1 MRGLIPRGTNPL
13 ARVLASLLLLA
24 APAAGGLGYYLG
36 ASSAY
41 VLAGLLLVLAW
52 LVPLSLMIANQWE
65 KAIVLRLGKL
75 YAIRG
80 PGLFL
85 IVPFVDAVAIR
96 IDQRIQTI
104 EFNAE
109 QTLTKDTVPVNVDA
123 IVFWQVHDAER
134 AALEIADYAGA
145 IIRVS
150 QTSLRE
156 MIGASPLSALLSER
170 KQADEQLKEV
180 IGHKIAEWGVAVISV
195 EIRDV
200 RIPAGLQDAMSRQ
213 AQAEREK
220 EARVILGSSEVLVA
234 QKFVDAAVLYGSNP
248 IALQLR
254 AMNIIYETTKERGAT
269 ILIPSSMV
277 DSMNPGSVLGLVAA
291 TAPKAATVAG

>member
-1 MRGLIPRGTNPL
+1 MTSLFGPRGTAPV
-13 ARVLASLLLLA
+13 ARVLAFLMLLA
-24 APAAGGLGYYLG
+24 ALAAGGLGYLLAAPVLHG
-36 ASSAY
+36 A
-41 VLAGLLLVLAW
+41 AGLIVVVGF
-52 LVPLSLMIANQWE
+52 LVPRSLMIANQWE

-75 YAIRG
+75 KAIRG
-80 PGLFL
+80 PGLFML
-85 IVPFVDAVAIR
+85 VPYIDTVAMR

-134 AALEIADYAGA
+134 AALEIADYGGA
-145 IIRVS
+145 ITRVS

-170 KQADEQLKEV
+170 KQADEHLKEV
-180 IGHKIAEWGVAVISV
+180 IGGKIADWGVAVISV

-213 AQAEREK
+213 AQ
-220 EARVILGSSEVLVA
+220 GS
-234 QKFVDAAVLYGSNP
+234 GP
-248 IALQLR
+248 
-254 AMNIIYETTKERGAT
+254 
-269 ILIPSSMV
+269 
-277 DSMNPGSVLGLVAA
+277 
-291 TAPKAATVAG
+291 